1 MLKWNPGRVDFEPTQ
16 KYNGCAVWG
25 NLRDKLSRTR
35 QAFKQKLEGI
45 LLGSMERDQ
54 VLAELEEM
62 LILADAGPAAA
73 DKIIQNIRLKSKR
86 SEGLDGLQAILKE
99 ELMALLAA
107 ATPPP
112 KAFPA
117 PLVLMMVGANGGG
130 KTTSAAKLAFRLKKE
145 GRSVLLAAA
154 DTFRAA
160 AQEQL
165 ALWGKKLDLP
175 VVRGQ
180 YGADPAAV
188 VFDAIQSLKAHEYQA
203 LVIDTAGRL
212 HTNHNLMA
220 ELEKIRRIA
229 SREIAG
235 APHETLL
242 VLDAGIGRNSLVQAR
257 EFLKFSGLSGIFLS
271 KLDGTAKGGSVLG
284 IAEEL
289 RLPIRYIGTGETEF
303 DLEEFSARE
312 FVDALLS

>member
-1 MLKWNPGRVDFEPTQ
+1 MDRRTWGLVDFERGQ
-16 KYNGCAVWG
+16 KYNVWAVWG
-25 NLRDKLSRTR
+25 NLGQKLSRTR
-35 QAFKQKLEGI
+35 QVFKQKLEGI
-45 LLGSMERDQ
+45 FLGPKERDQ
-54 VLAELEEM
+54 VLAELEEA
-62 LILADAGPAAA
+62 LILADAGPAAT
-73 DKIIQNIRLKSKR
+73 DKIIQHLRLKSKKGDR
-86 SEGLDGLQAILKE
+86 LDGLEALLKE
-99 ELMALLAA
+99 ELMGLLAQVA
-107 ATPPP
+107 PDRKPLP
-112 KAFPA
+112 W

-130 KTTSAAKLAFRLKKE
+130 KTTSAAKLAFRLKTE
-145 GRSVLLAAA
+145 GRTVLLAAA

-188 VFDAIQSLKAHEYQA
+188 VFDAIQSVKARGFQA

-229 SREIAG
+229 GREISG

-242 VLDAGIGRNSLVQAR
+242 VLDASIGRNSLVQAR

-284 IAEEL
+284 IVEEL
-289 RLPIRYIGTGETEF
+289 RLPIRYIGTGEGEL
-303 DLEEFSARE
+303 DVEDFSARE

>member
-1 MLKWNPGRVDFEPTQ
+1 
-16 KYNGCAVWG
+16 VWG

-35 QAFKQKLEGI
+35 LTFKQKLEGI
-45 LLGSMERDQ
+45 FQSPKEREQ
-54 VLAELEEM
+54 ILAELEEA

-73 DKIIQNIRLKSKR
+73 SKIIQNLNRKSRKN
-86 SEGLDGLQAILKE
+86 EGPGGLEEMLRE
-99 ELMALLAA
+99 ELLALLSQAA
-107 ATPPP
+107 PFRGPLPTPG
-112 KAFPA
+112 
-117 PLVLMMVGANGGG
+117 VVMMVGANGGG
-130 KTTSAAKLAFRLKKE
+130 KTTSAAKLALRLKNE

-188 VFDAIQSLKAHEYQA
+188 VFDAIQSLKARDIQA
-203 LVIDTAGRL
+203 LVVDTAGRL

-229 SREIAG
+229 AREIPG

-242 VLDAGIGRNSLVQAR
+242 VLDASIGQNALAQAR
-257 EFLKFSGLSGIFLS
+257 EFLKFSGLSGIFLA
-271 KLDGTAKGGSVLG
+271 KLDGTAKGGSVLA
-284 IAEEL
+284 IADEL
-289 RLPIRYIGTGETEF
+289 RLPICYIGTGEGEL
-303 DLEEFSARE
+303 DIEEFSARE

>member
-1 MLKWNPGRVDFEPTQ
+1 
-16 KYNGCAVWG
+16 VWE
-25 NLRDKLSRTR
+25 NLRHKLSRTR

-45 LLGSMERDQ
+45 FLGPKERDQ
-54 VLAELEEM
+54 VLAELEEA
-62 LILADAGPAAA
+62 LILADAGPAAT
-73 DKIIQNIRLKSKR
+73 DKIIQDLRLKSKKGD
-86 SEGLDGLQAILKE
+86 GLDGLEALLKE
-99 ELMALLAA
+99 ELMGLLAQV
-107 ATPPP
+107 TPDRKPLP
-112 KAFPA
+112 T
-117 PLVLMMVGANGGG
+117 PLVVMMVGANGGG
-130 KTTSAAKLAFRLKKE
+130 KTTSAAKLAFRLKTE
-145 GRSVLLAAA
+145 GRTVLLAAA

-188 VFDAIQSLKAHEYQA
+188 VFDAIQSLKARGYQA

-229 SREIAG
+229 GREISG

-242 VLDAGIGRNSLVQAR
+242 VLDASIGRNSLVQAR

-271 KLDGTAKGGSVLG
+271 KLDGTAKGGSVLA
-284 IAEEL
+284 IVEEL
-289 RLPIRYIGTGETEF
+289 RLPIRYIGTGEGEL
-303 DLEEFSARE
+303 DVEDFSARE

>member
-1 MLKWNPGRVDFEPTQ
+1 
-16 KYNGCAVWG
+16 
-25 NLRDKLSRTR
+25 
-35 QAFKQKLEGI
+35 
-45 LLGSMERDQ
+45 
-54 VLAELEEM
+54 
-62 LILADAGPAAA
+62 
-73 DKIIQNIRLKSKR
+73 
-86 SEGLDGLQAILKE
+86 
-99 ELMALLAA
+99 MALLAA
-107 ATPPP
+107 ATPSP

-130 KTTSAAKLAFRLKKE
+130 KTTSAAKLAFRFKKE

>member
-1 MLKWNPGRVDFEPTQ
+1 MDRRTWGLVDFERGQ
-16 KYNGCAVWG
+16 KYNVWAVWG
-25 NLRDKLSRTR
+25 NLGQKLSRTR
-35 QAFKQKLEGI
+35 QVFKQKLEGI
-45 LLGSMERDQ
+45 FLGPKERDQ
-54 VLAELEEM
+54 VLAELEEA
-62 LILADAGPAAA
+62 LILADAGPAAT
-73 DKIIQNIRLKSKR
+73 DKIIQHLRLKSKKGDR
-86 SEGLDGLQAILKE
+86 LDGLEALLKE
-99 ELMALLAA
+99 ELMGLLAQVA
-107 ATPPP
+107 PDRKPLP
-112 KAFPA
+112 W

-130 KTTSAAKLAFRLKKE
+130 KTTSAAKLAFRLKTE
-145 GRSVLLAAA
+145 GRTVLLAAA

-188 VFDAIQSLKAHEYQA
+188 VFDAIQSLKARGYQA
-203 LVIDTAGRL
+203 LVVDTAGRL

-229 SREIAG
+229 GREISG

-242 VLDAGIGRNSLVQAR
+242 VLDASIGRNSLVQAR

-271 KLDGTAKGGSVLG
+271 KLDGTAKGGSGLAIV
-284 IAEEL
+284 EEL
-289 RLPIRYIGTGETEF
+289 RLPIRYIGTGEGEL
-303 DLEEFSARE
+303 DVEDFSARE
-312 FVDALLS
+312 FVEALLS

>member
-1 MLKWNPGRVDFEPTQ
+1 M
-16 KYNGCAVWG
+16 WG

-45 LLGSMERDQ
+45 FLGPKERDQ

-73 DKIIQNIRLKSKR
+73 DRIIHNLRLKSHKA
-86 SEGLDGLQAILKE
+86 DGLNGLQTLLKD
-99 ELMALLAA
+99 ELLGLLAQ
-107 ATPPP
+107 ATPPSPP
-112 KAFPA
+112 KPMPF
-117 PLVLMMVGANGGG
+117 VLMMVGANGGG

-145 GRSVLLAAA
+145 GLSVLLAAA

-188 VFDAIQSLKAHEYQA
+188 VFDAVQSLKARSYQA

-220 ELEKIRRIA
+220 ELEKIRRVA
-229 SREIAG
+229 GREIAG

-242 VLDAGIGRNSLVQAR
+242 VLDAGIGRNALPQAR

-271 KLDGTAKGGSVLG
+271 KLDGTAKGGSVLA
-284 IAEEL
+284 IAQEL
-289 RLPIRYIGTGETEF
+289 RLPIRYIGTGEGEL
-303 DLEEFSARE
+303 DVEDFSPGE

>member
-1 MLKWNPGRVDFEPTQ
+1 MWE
-16 KYNGCAVWG
+16 
-25 NLRDKLSRTR
+25 NLRHKLSRTR

-45 LLGSMERDQ
+45 FLGPKERDQ
-54 VLAELEEM
+54 VLAELEEA
-62 LILADAGPAAA
+62 LILADAGPAAT
-73 DKIIQNIRLKSKR
+73 DKIIQDLRLKSKKGD
-86 SEGLDGLQAILKE
+86 GLDGLETLLKE
-99 ELMALLAA
+99 ELMGLLAQVA
-107 ATPPP
+107 PDP
-112 KAFPA
+112 KPLPT
-117 PLVLMMVGANGGG
+117 PLVVMMVGANGGG
-130 KTTSAAKLAFRLKKE
+130 KTTSAAKLAFRLKTE
-145 GRSVLLAAA
+145 GRTVLLAAA

-188 VFDAIQSLKAHEYQA
+188 VFDAIQSLKARGYQA
-203 LVIDTAGRL
+203 LVVDTAGRL

-229 SREIAG
+229 GREISG

-242 VLDAGIGRNSLVQAR
+242 VLDASIGRNSLVQAR

-271 KLDGTAKGGSVLG
+271 KLDGTAKGGSVLA
-284 IAEEL
+284 IVEEL
-289 RLPIRYIGTGETEF
+289 RLPIRYIGTGEGEL
-303 DLEEFSARE
+303 DVEDFSARE
-312 FVDALLS
+312 FVEALLS

>member
-1 MLKWNPGRVDFEPTQ
+1 M
-16 KYNGCAVWG
+16 WG

-35 QAFKQKLEGI
+35 LAFKQKLEGI
-45 LLGSMERDQ
+45 FQSPKERDQ
-54 VLAELEEM
+54 ILSELEEA

-73 DKIIQNIRLKSKR
+73 GKIIQNLSRKSRKNDGP
-86 SEGLDGLQAILKE
+86 SGLEEMLRE
-99 ELMALLAA
+99 ELLTLLSQASPVRGPLP
-107 ATPPP
+107 TP
-112 KAFPA
+112 F
-117 PLVLMMVGANGGG
+117 VLMMVGANGGG
-130 KTTSAAKLAFRLKKE
+130 KTTAAAKLALRLKNE

-188 VFDAIQSLKAHEYQA
+188 VFDAIQSLKARGTQA

-220 ELEKIRRIA
+220 ELEKIRRITA
-229 SREIAG
+229 REISG

-242 VLDAGIGRNSLVQAR
+242 VLDAGIGQNSLPQAR

-271 KLDGTAKGGSVLG
+271 KLDGTAKGGSVLA
-284 IAEEL
+284 IADEL
-289 RLPIRYIGTGETEF
+289 RLPIRYIGTGEGEL
-303 DLEEFSARE
+303 DIEEFSARE

>member
-1 MLKWNPGRVDFEPTQ
+1 VLE
-16 KYNGCAVWG
+16 
-25 NLRDKLSRTR
+25 NLRHKLSRTR

-45 LLGSMERDQ
+45 FLGPQERDQ
-54 VLAELEEM
+54 VLAQLEEA
-62 LILADAGPAAA
+62 LILADAGPAAT
-73 DKIIQNIRLKSKR
+73 DKIIQDLRLKSKK
-86 SEGLDGLQAILKE
+86 GDGLNGLEALLKE
-99 ELMALLAA
+99 ELMGLLAQVA
-107 ATPPP
+107 PDRKPLPT
-112 KAFPA
+112 
-117 PLVLMMVGANGGG
+117 PLVVMMVGANGGG
-130 KTTSAAKLAFRLKKE
+130 KTTSAAKLAFRLKTE
-145 GRSVLLAAA
+145 GRTVLLAAA

-165 ALWGKKLDLP
+165 ALWGKKLALP

-188 VFDAIQSLKAHEYQA
+188 VFDAIQSVKARGYQA

-229 SREIAG
+229 GREISG

-242 VLDAGIGRNSLVQAR
+242 VLDASIGRNSLVQAR

-284 IAEEL
+284 IVEEL
-289 RLPIRYIGTGETEF
+289 RLPIRYIGTGEGEL
-303 DLEEFSARE
+303 DVEDFSARE

>member
-1 MLKWNPGRVDFEPTQ
+1 MDRRTWGLVDFERGQ
-16 KYNGCAVWG
+16 KYNVWAVWG
-25 NLRDKLSRTR
+25 NLGQKLSRTR
-35 QAFKQKLEGI
+35 QVFKQKLEGI
-45 LLGSMERDQ
+45 FLGPKERDQ
-54 VLAELEEM
+54 VLAELEEA
-62 LILADAGPAAA
+62 LILADAGPAAT
-73 DKIIQNIRLKSKR
+73 DKIIQHLRLKSKKGDR
-86 SEGLDGLQAILKE
+86 LDGLEALLKE
-99 ELMALLAA
+99 ELMGLLAQVA
-107 ATPPP
+107 PDRKPLP
-112 KAFPA
+112 W

-130 KTTSAAKLAFRLKKE
+130 KTTSAAKLAFRLKTE
-145 GRSVLLAAA
+145 GRTVLLAAA

-188 VFDAIQSLKAHEYQA
+188 VFDAIQSLKARGYQA
-203 LVIDTAGRL
+203 LVVDTAGRL

-229 SREIAG
+229 GREISG

-242 VLDAGIGRNSLVQAR
+242 VLDASIGRNSLVQAR

-271 KLDGTAKGGSVLG
+271 KLDGTAKGGSVLA
-284 IAEEL
+284 IVEEL
-289 RLPIRYIGTGETEF
+289 RLPIRYIGTGEGEL
-303 DLEEFSARE
+303 DVEDFSARE
-312 FVDALLS
+312 FVEALLS

>member
-1 MLKWNPGRVDFEPTQ
+1 
-16 KYNGCAVWG
+16 VWG
-25 NLRDKLSRTR
+25 NIREKLSLTR

-45 LLGSMERDQ
+45 FQSSQDRDQ
-54 VLAELEEM
+54 VLAKLEEA

-73 DKIIQNIRLKSKR
+73 ETIIRHLRLKSKKG
-86 SEGLDGLQAILKE
+86 EGFDGLEALLKE
-99 ELMALLAA
+99 ELTGLLAQA
-107 ATPPP
+107 LPDRGPLPT
-112 KAFPA
+112 
-117 PLVLMMVGANGGG
+117 PLVVMMVGANGGG
-130 KTTSAAKLAFRLKKE
+130 KTTSAAKLAFRLKQE
-145 GRSVLLAAA
+145 GRSVLLVAA

-188 VFDAIQSLKAHEYQA
+188 VFDAIQSAKARGHQA

-229 SREIAG
+229 GREISG

-242 VLDAGIGRNSLVQAR
+242 VLDASIGRNSLVQAR

-284 IAEEL
+284 IVEEL
-289 RLPIRYIGTGETEF
+289 RLPIRYIGTGEGEL
-303 DLEEFSARE
+303 DIEDFSARE

>member
-1 MLKWNPGRVDFEPTQ
+1 
-16 KYNGCAVWG
+16 VWG
-25 NLRDKLSRTR
+25 NLGQKLSRTR

-45 LLGSMERDQ
+45 FLGPKDRDQ
-54 VLAELEEM
+54 ILAELEEA
-62 LILADAGPAAA
+62 LILADAGPAAT
-73 DKIIQNIRLKSKR
+73 DKIIQHLRLKSR
-86 SEGLDGLQAILKE
+86 RGEGLGGLEALLKE
-99 ELMALLAA
+99 ELMGILAQV
-107 ATPPP
+107 PPDRKP
-112 KAFPA
+112 LPT
-117 PLVLMMVGANGGG
+117 PLVVMMVGANGGG
-130 KTTSAAKLAFRLKKE
+130 KTTSAAKLAFRLKTE
-145 GRSVLLAAA
+145 GRTVLLAAA

-188 VFDAIQSLKAHEYQA
+188 VFDAIQSVKARGTQA

-229 SREIAG
+229 GREISG

-242 VLDAGIGRNSLVQAR
+242 VLDASIGRNSLVQAR
-257 EFLKFSGLSGIFLS
+257 EFLKFSGLSGVFLS

-284 IAEEL
+284 IVEEL
-289 RLPIRYIGTGETEF
+289 RLPIRYIGTGEGEL
-303 DLEEFSARE
+303 DVEDFSARE

>member
-1 MLKWNPGRVDFEPTQ
+1 
-16 KYNGCAVWG
+16 VWG

-35 QAFKQKLEGI
+35 LTFKQKLEGI
-45 LLGSMERDQ
+45 FQSPKEREQ
-54 VLAELEEM
+54 ILAELEEA

-73 DKIIQNIRLKSKR
+73 GKIIQNLNRKSRKN
-86 SEGLDGLQAILKE
+86 EGPGGLEEMLRE
-99 ELMALLAA
+99 ELLALLSQAA
-107 ATPPP
+107 PFRGPLPTPG
-112 KAFPA
+112 
-117 PLVLMMVGANGGG
+117 VVMMVGANGGG
-130 KTTSAAKLAFRLKKE
+130 KTTSAAKLALRLKNE

-188 VFDAIQSLKAHEYQA
+188 VFDAIQSLKARDIQA
-203 LVIDTAGRL
+203 LVVDTAGRL

-229 SREIAG
+229 AREIPG

-242 VLDAGIGRNSLVQAR
+242 VLDASIGQNALAQAR
-257 EFLKFSGLSGIFLS
+257 EFLKFSGLSGIFLA
-271 KLDGTAKGGSVLG
+271 KLDGTAKGGSVLA
-284 IAEEL
+284 IADEL
-289 RLPIRYIGTGETEF
+289 GLPICYIGTGEGEL
-303 DLEEFSARE
+303 DIEEFSARE